1 MCLVMFGLT
10 IYYAKFE
17 HLFFHLEKIL
27 WCTRFLF
34 SRQRKS
40 MSFCWLG
47 YMSFFSE
54 CEISLNGTLLDS
66 RLGHELIR
74 SIQALLMWFYHDTP
88 AVNPS
93 ALNLNLDGYINFWIQ
108 GSLDQKLAKI
118 ICFFIKYLN
127 ILSFSKGYFPTL
139 RQFIRITTC
148 IKLPT

>member
-1 MCLVMFGLT
+1 
-10 IYYAKFE
+10 
-17 HLFFHLEKIL
+17 
-27 WCTRFLF
+27 
-34 SRQRKS
+34 

-88 AVNPS
+88 GVNPS

-108 GSLDQKLAKI
+108 GSLDQKLTKLYVI
-118 ICFFIKYLN
+118 SSNTWRLFHFQKDTFLI
-127 ILSFSKGYFPTL
+127 
-139 RQFIRITTC
+139 RQFIGITTC
-148 IKLPT
+148 IKPTDIMVKHMLVSQKNYFYDEGVFLEIIITYIIVYE